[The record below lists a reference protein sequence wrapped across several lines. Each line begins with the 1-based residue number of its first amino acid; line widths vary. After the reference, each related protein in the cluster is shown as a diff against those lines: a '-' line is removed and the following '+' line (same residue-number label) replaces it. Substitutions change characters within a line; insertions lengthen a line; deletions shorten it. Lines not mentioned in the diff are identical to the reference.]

1 MTLDGLDHAV
11 MLGPNTRNIARDNE
25 DGPSAR
31 IHLATIL
38 AQNCSP
44 CHMRLVDV
52 LLVIIGAGCL
62 TAMSASIVYSVHHV
76 QVHEGESWLDKFSH
90 LLEVDLRNGKMQIH
104 SCITPR
110 NEPVIA

>member
-1 MTLDGLDHAV
+1 MLDCLDHAV
-11 MLGPNTRNIARDNE
+11 MLGPTTRNIARDNE

-31 IHLATIL
+31 SHLATIL

-90 LLEVDLRNGKMQIH
+90 LLQFDFEEWENDGKCKYIPA
-104 SCITPR
+104 SRPEI
-110 NEPVIA
+110 NL